1 LFEHQQPLN
10 QINMASEKGDMIFSV
25 APDFAKFILENHL
38 EEYLHREVSFSM
50 AMEIPLW
57 EQFKGLRVED
67 IVASSR
73 PFYTEFLEAV
83 ATNTTRENLAK
94 WITQY
99 RQDLLSHINSAQIT
113 PEDILLTHAARKKT
127 MVSFLAGYTT
137 DTSLILQ
144 IVDELDTIFARYNI
158 MAADNFIDLLNEK
171 VLEEKSIKDKLFT
184 TSPGYYYLHDIP
196 GDTQILPA
204 EKLFV
209 ELGYNRYDFAGNNR
223 FFRQLVHPQDLVNAD
238 SYIQSLENMQ
248 EGEVRFFE
256 YRLRNSKGEYR
267 WMRNYETA
275 YKRNQNGF
283 PTQLL
288 GVAFDITQERL
299 YADELQAKEEALV
312 EAQNLAN
319 IGTFTWDLIENRISL
334 FSKDLESLGLQPG
347 HSFEDIM
354 ANVHPSDKAEVI
366 QMFHK
371 AINGT
376 RAYECEYRCTI
387 KNRERIL
394 WSKGKVK
401 YVDGQP
407 SQLNATIMDVTEKHH
422 MIRKLQRSEELYKQ
436 AQVLNRIGNWSWN
449 LDSDRVQW
457 SDELFNVYGLP
468 AQSEQIT
475 FERYLSFVHPDDRE
489 PRKEGIR
496 EQISNPGHR
505 EYYFR
510 IKTPDGAEK
519 ILYGQSEVILN
530 EQGLPAKMIGTCQD
544 VTAQKTLEKT
554 LYDRTVQL
562 QKSNASLKVFA
573 YISSH
578 DLKEPLRK
586 ISLFGDRLRMLNEAK
601 LDAQSGNIL
610 KTIIQSSLRLQ
621 EMIDEILSVSKINTD
636 ENFEKTNLTEILED
650 VLAGIESQIEE
661 RGAVISHDPL
671 PEALV
676 NPVQIRQLF
685 INLISNSLKFTRPNI
700 PPAITITSDF
710 PSVKEITEAGLENS
724 KRYLRIRFSDNG
736 IGFQNDYAEKIFA
749 IFQRL
754 HDKSTYKGTG
764 IGLAI
769 CREIVGHHGGVIT
782 AKGVLHQGATFTIIL
797 PMQSH

>member
-1 LFEHQQPLN
+1 
-10 QINMASEKGDMIFSV
+10 MANEKGDMIFSV
-25 APDFAKFILENHL
+25 APAFAKFILDNHL
-38 EEYLHREVSFSM
+38 EEYLRREVSFSF
-50 AMEIPLW
+50 EVNIPLW
-57 EQFKGLRVED
+57 EQFKDLKNED
-67 IVASSR
+67 VVANSR
-73 PFYTEFLEAV
+73 LFYTDFLEAV
-83 ATNTTRENLAK
+83 ANNTTWQNLIK
-94 WITQY
+94 WINQY
-99 RQDLLSHINSAQIT
+99 REDLLTHVNREQIT

-127 MVSFLAGYTT
+127 LLSFIPDYTT
-137 DTSLILQ
+137 DPSLILQ
-144 IVDELDTIFARYNI
+144 IVDELDTIFTKYNKL
-158 MAADNFIDLLNEK
+158 AADNFIELLNQK

-184 TSPGYYYLHDIP
+184 TSPGYYYVHDIP

-204 EKLFV
+204 EKLFL
-209 ELGYNRYDFAGNNR
+209 ELGYNRYDFVGNNK
-223 FFRQLVHPQDLVNAD
+223 FFRQIVHPEDLVTAD
-238 SYIQSLENMQ
+238 SYILSLANMQ

-275 YKRNQNGF
+275 YKRDEKGY

-299 YADELQAKEEALV
+299 YADELQAKEEALL

-319 IGTFTWDLIENRISL
+319 LGTFTWDLKENRISA
-334 FSKDLESLGLQPG
+334 FSKDLESLGLQQG
-347 HSFEDIM
+347 GSFEEIM
-354 ANVHPSDKAEVI
+354 ANVQRSDKIQVM
-366 QMFHK
+366 QMFEK
-371 AINGT
+371 AINGI
-376 RAYECEYRCTI
+376 RQYECEYRCNI

-401 YVDGQP
+401 YSDGQP

-422 MIRKLQRSEELYKQ
+422 MIRKLQHSEELYKQ
-436 AQVLNRIGNWSWN
+436 AQALNRIGNWAWN
-449 LDSDRVQW
+449 INSDRVQW
-457 SDELFNVYGLP
+457 SDELFNIYGLP

-475 FERYLSFVHPDDRE
+475 FERYLSFVHRDDRE
-489 PRKEGIR
+489 PRKAGIE
-496 EQISNPGHR
+496 EQIANPGHR

-530 EQGLPAKMIGTCQD
+530 EDGLPYKMIGTCQD

-562 QKSNASLKVFA
+562 QKSNSSLKVFA

-601 LDAQSGNIL
+601 LDEQSSNIL

-621 EMIDEILSVSKINTD
+621 QMIDEILSVSKINTD
-636 ENFEKTNLTEILED
+636 ENFEQVNLTEILQD
-650 VLAGIESQIEE
+650 VLVSIEPQIEE
-661 RGAVISHDPL
+661 RAAVISYDPL
-671 PEALV
+671 PEAFV
-676 NPVQIRQLF
+676 NPIQIRQLF
-685 INLISNSLKFTRPNI
+685 MNLISNSLKFVRPKI
-700 PPAITITSDF
+700 PPIISITSDF
-710 PSVKEITEAGLENS
+710 PSIKEITEAGLENS

-769 CREIVGHHGGVIT
+769 CREIVGHHGGVIS
-782 AKGVLHQGATFTIIL
+782 AKGELHHGATFTIIL
-797 PMQSH
+797 PMQSP

>member
-1 LFEHQQPLN
+1 
-10 QINMASEKGDMIFSV
+10 MANEKGDMIFSV
-25 APDFAKFILENHL
+25 APGFAKYILDNHL
-38 EEYLHREVSFSM
+38 EEYLRREVTFSKSM
-50 AMEIPLW
+50 NIPVW
-57 EQFKGLRVED
+57 EHFKDAPIED
-67 IVASSR
+67 VVTNSR
-73 PFYTEFLEAV
+73 NYYTEFLEGV
-83 ATNTTRENLAK
+83 ANNSILDNMTK
-94 WITQY
+94 WVRQY
-99 RQDLLSHINSAQIT
+99 RQDLLTHINSAQIT

-127 MVSFLAGYTT
+127 LLSFLPGYTP

-144 IVDELDTIFARYNI
+144 IIDELDLIFARYNVL
-158 MAADNFIDLLNEK
+158 AADNYIDLLNEK
-171 VLEEKSIKDKLFT
+171 MLEEKSIKDKLFT
-184 TSPGYYYLHDIP
+184 TSPGYYYVHDIP

-204 EKLFV
+204 EKLFL
-209 ELGYNRYDFAGNNR
+209 ELGYNHYDFAGNNK
-223 FFRQLVHPQDLVNAD
+223 FFRQIVHPEDLLNAD
-238 SYIQSLENMQ
+238 SYIQSLSNMQ

-256 YRLRNSKGEYR
+256 YRLRNSKGDYR

-275 YKRNQNGF
+275 YKRDANGY

-299 YADELQAKEEALV
+299 YAEQLQAKEEALL

-319 IGTFTWDLIENRISL
+319 LGTFTWDLTENRITAY
-334 FSKDLESLGLQPG
+334 SKDLERLGLQPG
-347 HSFEDIM
+347 NSFAEIM
-354 ANVHPSDKAEVI
+354 ANVHPADKTQVM
-366 QMFHK
+366 QMFDK
-371 AINGT
+371 AINSV
-376 RAYECEYRCTI
+376 RQYECEYRCTI

-401 YVDGQP
+401 YNDGHA

-422 MIRKLQRSEELYKQ
+422 MIRKLQHSEELYKQ
-436 AQVLNRIGNWSWN
+436 AQALNRIGNWAWN
-449 LDSDRVQW
+449 IHSDRVQW
-457 SDELFNVYGLP
+457 SDELFNIYGLP

-475 FERYLSFVHPDDRE
+475 FDRYLSFLHPDDRE
-489 PRKEGIR
+489 TRKAGIQ

-519 ILYGQSEVILN
+519 ILYGQSEVIRN
-530 EQGLPAKMIGTCQD
+530 EEGLPYKMIGTCQD

-554 LYDRTVQL
+554 LYDRTIQL

-586 ISLFGDRLRMLNEAK
+586 ISLFGDRLRMLNESK
-601 LDAQSGNIL
+601 LDEQSSNIL

-621 EMIDEILSVSKINTD
+621 QMIDEILSVSKINTD
-636 ENFEKTNLTEILED
+636 ENFEQTNLTDILRD
-650 VLAGIESQIEE
+650 VISSIEPQIEE
-661 RGAVISHDPL
+661 RAAVIRYDPL
-671 PEALV
+671 PEAFV
-676 NPVQIRQLF
+676 NPIQIRQLF
-685 INLISNSLKFTRPNI
+685 INLISNSLKFVRPNV
-700 PPAITITSDF
+700 PPVISITSDF
-710 PSVKEITEAGLENS
+710 PSINETTEAGLDNS
-724 KRYLRIRFSDNG
+724 SRYLRIRFTDNG

-769 CREIVGHHGGVIT
+769 CREIVGHHGGVIS
-782 AKGVLHQGATFTIIL
+782 ARGELHQGATFTIIL
-797 PMQSH
+797 PLQSKRL

>member
-1 LFEHQQPLN
+1 
-10 QINMASEKGDMIFSV
+10 MANGKDDMIFSF
-25 APDFAKFILENHL
+25 APNFARFILENHL
-38 EEYLHREVSFSM
+38 EEYLRREVSFSRSM
-50 AMEIPLW
+50 NIPLW
-57 EQFKGLRVED
+57 EQFKDSRVED
-67 IVASSR
+67 VVANSR
-73 PFYTEFLEAV
+73 HYYTEFLEGIANNS
-83 ATNTTRENLAK
+83 TWQNINK
-94 WITQY
+94 WVNQY
-99 RQDLLSHINSAQIT
+99 RQDLLGHVNRAQISA
-113 PEDILLTHAARKKT
+113 EDILLTHAARRKT
-127 MVSFLAGYTT
+127 LLSFLGDFTNDPT
-137 DTSLILQ
+137 LIIQ
-144 IVDELDTIFARYNI
+144 IIGELDTLFTRYNI
-158 MAADNFIDLLNEK
+158 LAAQNFIEQLNQK

-204 EKLFV
+204 EKLFF
-209 ELGYNRYDFAGNNR
+209 ELGYNRYEFAGNNK
-223 FFRQLVHPQDLVNAD
+223 FFRQIVHPEDLANAD
-238 SYIQSLENMQ
+238 HYIMSLANMQ

-275 YKRNQNGF
+275 YKRDSEGF

-299 YADELQAKEEALV
+299 YAEELQAKEEALL

-319 IGTFTWDLIENRISL
+319 IGTFTWDILDNKICA
-334 FSKDLESLGLQPG
+334 FSKDLASLGLQAG
-347 HSFEDIM
+347 SSFEEIM
-354 ANVHPSDKAEVI
+354 TNVHPSDKIQVI
-366 QMFHK
+366 QMFNK

-376 RAYECEYRCTI
+376 RPYECEYRCTVN
-387 KNRERIL
+387 NRERIL

-401 YVDGQP
+401 FIDEKP
-407 SQLNATIMDVTEKHH
+407 AQLNATIMDVTDKHQ

-436 AQVLNRIGNWSWN
+436 AQALNRIGNWSWN
-449 LDSDRVQW
+449 ISSDRVQW
-457 SDELFNVYGLP
+457 SDELFNIYGLP

-475 FERYLSFVHPDDRE
+475 FDRYLSFVHPDDRE
-489 PRKEGIR
+489 ARSAGIQ
-496 EQISNPGHR
+496 EQINNPGHR

-519 ILYGQSEVILN
+519 ILYGQSEVLLN
-530 EQGLPAKMIGTCQD
+530 EDELPFKMIGTCQD

-554 LYDRTVQL
+554 LYDRTIQL

-586 ISLFGDRLRMLNEAK
+586 ISLFGDRLRMLNESR
-601 LDAQSGNIL
+601 LDEQSTNIL

-621 EMIDEILSVSKINTD
+621 QMIDEILSVSKINTD
-636 ENFEKTNLTEILED
+636 EHFEHTSLTEILED
-650 VLAGIESQIEE
+650 VLMNIEPQIEE
-661 RGAVISHDPL
+661 KAAVINYEPL
-671 PEALV
+671 PYAFV
-676 NPVQIRQLF
+676 NPIQIRQLF
-685 INLISNSLKFTRPNI
+685 TNLISNSLKFSRPKTPPTINI
-700 PPAITITSDF
+700 TTDF
-710 PSVKEITEAGLENS
+710 PSIKEITEAGLENS

-736 IGFQNDYAEKIFA
+736 IGFLNDYAEKIFA

-769 CREIVGHHGGVIT
+769 CREIVAHHGGVIS
-782 AKGVLHQGATFTIIL
+782 AKGAPQQGATFTVIL
-797 PMQSH
+797 PMQ